1 MCKDLGKDLLQ
12 TDDLLAAERADGS
25 DDFLWVE
32 RLMLY
37 TNSVNALDMCVGK
50 GDKKKAEKMTVGS
63 KVEVTKDYATHGDAG
78 KFSKVACLSRIVLMS
93 VYQRPH
99 IVGLFCP

>member
-1 MCKDLGKDLLQ
+1 MCEYLASDLVF
-12 TDDLLAAERADGS
+12 ADGS
-25 DDFLWVE
+25 
-32 RLMLY
+32 
-37 TNSVNALDMCVGK
+37 SLDTLPPPQP
-50 GDKKKAEKMTVGS
+50 DPPPTKKKAEKMTVGS